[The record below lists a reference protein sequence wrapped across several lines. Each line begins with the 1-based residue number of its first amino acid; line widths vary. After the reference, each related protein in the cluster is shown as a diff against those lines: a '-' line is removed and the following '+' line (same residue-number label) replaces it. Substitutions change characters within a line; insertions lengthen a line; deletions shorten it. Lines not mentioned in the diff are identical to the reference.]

1 MELVEGIHGLAR
13 VGDRFDL
20 VSGLLEDGADQPS
33 DVSIVVDDE
42 DPAAQGIAPRGR
54 RGFLIEHV

>member
-1 MELVEGIHGLAR
+1 MEGIHRLAG

-33 DVSIVVDDE
+33 DVSIVVDDK
-42 DPAAQGIAPRGR
+42 DSAAQGIASRGR